1 MISVPRPIRI
11 LIVDDDKRLN
21 RALEFQLNKAG
32 FLTKSVFDG
41 AAALATLKKEKFD
54 LIVLDIVM
62 PGIPGFDVLAE
73 IRDSGIETPVVVL
86 SMLRQEEDVERAKK
100 LGAVE
105 YFTKISTGYVDEIV
119 KFAEKLSVS

>member
-1 MISVPRPIRI
+1 MSAIPRPIRI
-11 LIVDDDKRLN
+11 LIVDDDKKLN

-41 AAALATLKKEKFD
+41 TAALEVLKKEKFD
-54 LIVLDIVM
+54 LVVLDLVM

-73 IRDSGIETPVVVL
+73 IRKSGAQTPVIVL
-86 SMLRQEEDVERAKK
+86 SMLRQEGDVKHAKE
-100 LGAVE
+100 LGATE
-105 YFTKISTGYVDEIV
+105 YLTKTSSYTDEIV